1 MSSFSFNIQGAK
13 ELDNALKSLGIEL
26 ETKIARSAV
35 RAGAVVIKDRA
46 VELAPISEEEGHSGT
61 LKRSIQVVM
70 RSKKVGDAV
79 ASVVTRAGKK
89 YNTKGMNAWYAG
101 MIEFGTKHRRAT
113 PFMRPAL
120 DSQGQNAVKRMSEVI
135 QKRIAFFAR
144 KAAKGGN

>member
-35 RAGAVVIKDRA
+35 RAGAVVIKNRA
-46 VELAPISEEEGHSGT
+46 VELAPMGSDGVADGT

-79 ASVVTRAGKK
+79 ASVVTRSGEKWDA
-89 YNTKGMNAWYAG
+89 KGMNAKYAG
-101 MIEFGTKHRRAT
+101 KVEFGTKHRRAT

-120 DSQGQNAVKRMSEVI
+120 DSQGQTAVKRMSEVI

-144 KAAKGGN
+144 KAAKSGH